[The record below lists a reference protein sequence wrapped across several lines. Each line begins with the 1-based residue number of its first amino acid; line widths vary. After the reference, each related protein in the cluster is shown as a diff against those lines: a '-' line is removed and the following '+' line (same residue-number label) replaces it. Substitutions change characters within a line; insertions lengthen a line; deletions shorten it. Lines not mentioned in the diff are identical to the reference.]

1 MEEYTQL
8 TLDDWLA
15 MKESLK
21 RDLIGVQESF
31 VRIGYTLRKIE
42 EQKLYKNDGY
52 ETVTEFAK
60 AEYGLSA
67 STISRF
73 MSINRKFSIDGYSD
87 RLRPEYAQMGS
98 SKLSEMLSL
107 PDADLEMVRP
117 EMPKADIRE
126 LKHFNKEE
134 PMPEAADSL
143 EKLIWKFFEANA
155 AIAKELEQSEAYADD
170 EAEKMVEIVNP
181 AGVKTFR
188 AGLYYMAMYEND
200 IQIKQFGQQTQKMSW
215 TEFFA
220 ITKKI
225 FESTE
230 WHQRVQEEEHTKTEL
245 QEKAETKPIAPAQ
258 IKKPESPVN
267 TEAEPV
273 LKAPKKPEKETSQ
286 NAAEKKS
293 ETPRPEEPQKPE
305 EKVQSEPEISKNGA
319 ENTQNETE
327 ITQNEMETT
336 QNEAETAQIETEEQ
350 LPGQMNLPEDYPG
363 TESMDVLGKTMQRKE
378 YLDTLATWG
387 TAEYLYKN
395 LTAELLKDKEKLY
408 EWLKDKVDERG
419 YEMEKINEY

>member
-42 EQKLYKNDGY
+42 ESKLYKNDGY
-52 ETVTEFAK
+52 ETITEFAK

-107 PDADLEMVRP
+107 PDTDMEMVRP
-117 EMPKADIRE
+117 EMPKADIRK

-134 PMPEAADSL
+134 PVPEVADSL
-143 EKLIWKFFEANA
+143 EKLVWKFFEANG
-155 AIAKELEQSEAYADD
+155 AIAKELEQSEAYADG

-200 IQIKQFGQQTQKMSW
+200 IQIKQFGQQPQKMSW
-215 TEFFA
+215 AEFFA

-225 FESTE
+225 FESAK
-230 WHQRVQEEEHTKTEL
+230 WHQRTREEEHP
-245 QEKAETKPIAPAQ
+245 KAETQEKVETNPVAPAQ

-273 LKAPKKPEKETSQ
+273 SEMPKKPEKETSQ
-286 NAAEKKS
+286 NAAEKKN
-293 ETPRPEEPQKPE
+293 ETLQPEEPRRTE
-305 EKVQSEPEISKNGA
+305 EKVQSETKIA
-319 ENTQNETE
+319 ENRAEN
-327 ITQNEMETT
+327 TQNEMETT

-350 LPGQMNLPEDYPG
+350 LPGQMNIPEDYPG

-378 YLDTLATWG
+378 YLDTLTAWG
-387 TAEYLYKN
+387 VAEYLHKN
-395 LTAELLKDKEKLY
+395 LTAEILGNREGLY
-408 EWLKDKVDERG
+408 EWLKGKVDERG
-419 YEMEKINEY
+419 YGMEDVNEL

>member
-8 TLDDWLA
+8 TLDDWLE
-15 MKESLK
+15 MKENLK

-31 VRIGYTLRKIE
+31 VRIGYTLRTIE
-42 EQKLYKNDGY
+42 EQELYKRDGY
-52 ETVTEFAK
+52 ETITEFAK

-73 MSINRKFSIDGYSD
+73 ININRKFSVAGYSD
-87 RLRPEYAQMGS
+87 RLRPEFAQIGS

-134 PMPEAADSL
+134 PVPEAADSL
-143 EKLIWKFFEANA
+143 EKLVWKFFEANA
-155 AIAKELEQSEAYADD
+155 AIAKELEQSEAYADG

-200 IQIKQFGQQTQKMSW
+200 IQIKQFGQQPQKMSW
-215 TEFFA
+215 AEFFA

-225 FESTE
+225 FESAE
-230 WHQRVQEEEHTKTEL
+230 WSQRVQEEEHPKTET
-245 QEKAETKPIAPAQ
+245 QEKAEKNPIAPAQ

-273 LKAPKKPEKETSQ
+273 LETPKKPEKETSQ
-286 NAAEKKS
+286 NAEQKKNETEIAE
-293 ETPRPEEPQKPE
+293 
-305 EKVQSEPEISKNGA
+305 NGA
-319 ENTQNETE
+319 ESTQNATE
-327 ITQNEMETT
+327 ITQNAM
-336 QNEAETAQIETEEQ
+336 ETAQTETEEQ

-363 TESMDVLGKTMQRKE
+363 TESIDVLGKTMQRKE
-378 YLDTLATWG
+378 YLDTLTAWG
-387 TAEYLYKN
+387 VAEYLHKN
-395 LTAELLKDKEKLY
+395 LTAEILGNREGLY
-408 EWLKDKVDERG
+408 EWLKGKVDERG
-419 YEMEKINEY
+419 YGMEDVNVL

>member
-117 EMPKADIRE
+117 EMTKADIRE

-134 PMPEAADSL
+134 PVPEAADSL
-143 EKLIWKFFEANA
+143 EKLVWKFFEANA
-155 AIAKELEQSEAYADD
+155 AIAKELEQSEAYADG

-200 IQIKQFGQQTQKMSW
+200 IQIKQFGKQPQKMSW
-215 TEFFA
+215 AEFFTIA
-220 ITKKI
+220 KKI
-225 FESTE
+225 FESAE
-230 WHQRVQEEEHTKTEL
+230 WHQRTQEEEYPKTET
-245 QEKAETKPIAPAQ
+245 QEKAEKNPIAPAQ
-258 IKKPESPVN
+258 IKKPERPVN

-273 LKAPKKPEKETSQ
+273 SETPKKPEKETSQ
-286 NAAEKKS
+286 NAAQKKN
-293 ETPRPEEPQKPE
+293 ETPQSEEPRKPE
-305 EKVQSEPEISKNGA
+305 EKVQSEPGITEKGA
-319 ENTQNETE
+319 ETTRNETE
-327 ITQNEMETT
+327 ITENETETT
-336 QNEAETAQIETEEQ
+336 QIEMEEQ
-350 LPGQMNLPEDYPG
+350 LPGQMNLPADYPG
-363 TESMDVLGKTMQRKE
+363 TESVEVVGKTMQRKE

-395 LTAELLKDKEKLY
+395 LTAELLKDEEKLY

-419 YEMEKINEY
+419 YGMEDANVF

>member
-134 PMPEAADSL
+134 PVPEAADSL
-143 EKLIWKFFEANA
+143 EKLVWKFFEANA
-155 AIAKELEQSEAYADD
+155 AIAKELEQSEAYADG

-200 IQIKQFGQQTQKMSW
+200 IQIKQFGKQPQKMSW
-215 TEFFA
+215 AEFFTIA
-220 ITKKI
+220 KKI
-225 FESTE
+225 FESAE
-230 WHQRVQEEEHTKTEL
+230 WHQRTQEEEYPKTEP
-245 QEKAETKPIAPAQ
+245 QEKGETKPIAPAQ
-258 IKKPESPVN
+258 IKKPERPVN

-273 LKAPKKPEKETSQ
+273 LETPTKPEKETSQ
-286 NAAEKKS
+286 NTAQKKNEAPQS
-293 ETPRPEEPQKPE
+293 EEPRKPE
-305 EKVQSEPEISKNGA
+305 EKVQSEPEIT
-319 ENTQNETE
+319 ENETE
-327 ITQNEMETT
+327 TT
-336 QNEAETAQIETEEQ
+336 QIEMEEQ
-350 LPGQMNLPEDYPG
+350 LPGQMNLPADCPG
-363 TESMDVLGKTMQRKE
+363 TESIEVVGKTMQRKE

-395 LTAELLKDKEKLY
+395 LTAELLKDEEKLY

-419 YEMEKINEY
+419 YGMEDANVF

>member
-134 PMPEAADSL
+134 PVPEAADSL
-143 EKLIWKFFEANA
+143 EKLVWKFFEANG
-155 AIAKELEQSEAYADD
+155 AIAKELEQSEAYADG

-200 IQIKQFGQQTQKMSW
+200 IQIKQFGKQPQKMSW
-215 TEFFA
+215 AEFFA

-225 FESTE
+225 FESPE
-230 WHQRVQEEEHTKTEL
+230 WKRVQEEEHPKTEP
-245 QEKAETKPIAPAQ
+245 QEKVETKPIAPAQ

-273 LKAPKKPEKETSQ
+273 SEAPKKPEKGTSQ
-286 NAAEKKS
+286 NAAEKKN
-293 ETPRPEEPQKPE
+293 ETEPSEEPQKPE
-305 EKVQSEPEISKNGA
+305 EKMQS
-319 ENTQNETE
+319 
-327 ITQNEMETT
+327 
-336 QNEAETAQIETEEQ
+336 ETEEQ
-350 LPGQMNLPEDYPG
+350 LPGQMNLPADYPG
-363 TESMDVLGKTMQRKE
+363 TESIEVVGKAMPRKD
-378 YLDTLATWG
+378 YFDTLTAWG
-387 TAEYLYKN
+387 LSIYLSKYLPADILADQK
-395 LTAELLKDKEKLY
+395 KLY
-408 EWLKDKVDERG
+408 VWMQKPVDERG
-419 YEMEKINEY
+419 YEYEQGDAEHE

>member
-134 PMPEAADSL
+134 PVPETADSL
-143 EKLIWKFFEANA
+143 EKLVWKFFEANA
-155 AIAKELEQSEAYADD
+155 AIAKELEQSEAYADG
-170 EAEKMVEIVNP
+170 ESEKMVEIVNP

-200 IQIKQFGQQTQKMSW
+200 IQIKQFGQQPQKMSW
-215 TEFFA
+215 AEFFA

-225 FESTE
+225 FESVE
-230 WHQRVQEEEHTKTEL
+230 WKQRIQEEHPKTEP
-245 QEKAETKPIAPAQ
+245 QEKVETKPIAPAQ

-273 LKAPKKPEKETSQ
+273 SEAPKKPEKGTSQ
-286 NAAEKKS
+286 NTAQKKNEAPQS
-293 ETPRPEEPQKPE
+293 EEPRKPE
-305 EKVQSEPEISKNGA
+305 EKVQSETEIAENGA
-319 ENTQNETE
+319 ESTQNATE
-327 ITQNEMETT
+327 ITQNAT
-336 QNEAETAQIETEEQ
+336 ETAQTETEEQ
-350 LPGQMNLPEDYPG
+350 LPGQMNLPENYPG
-363 TESMDVLGKTMQRKE
+363 TESIDVLGKTMQRKE
-378 YLDTLATWG
+378 YLDTLTAWG
-387 TAEYLYKN
+387 VAEYLHKN
-395 LTAELLKDKEKLY
+395 LTAEILGNREGLY
-408 EWLKDKVDERG
+408 EWLKGKVDERG
-419 YEMEKINEY
+419 YGMEDVNVL

>member
-8 TLDDWLA
+8 TLDDWME
-15 MKESLK
+15 MKENLK

-31 VRIGYTLRKIE
+31 VRIGYTLRTIE
-42 EQKLYKNDGY
+42 EQELYKRDGY
-52 ETVTEFAK
+52 ETITEFAK

-73 MSINRKFSIDGYSD
+73 ININRKFSVAGYSD

-134 PMPEAADSL
+134 PVPEAADSL
-143 EKLIWKFFEANA
+143 EKLVWKFLEANT
-155 AIAKELEQSEAYADD
+155 AITKELEQSEAYVDG
-170 EAEKMVEIVNP
+170 EVEKMVEIVNP

-200 IQIKQFGQQTQKMSW
+200 IQIKQFGKQPQKMSW
-215 TEFFA
+215 AEFFT

-225 FESTE
+225 FESAE
-230 WHQRVQEEEHTKTEL
+230 WSQKVQEEERPKTET
-245 QEKAETKPIAPAQ
+245 QEKAEKNPIAPAQ

-273 LKAPKKPEKETSQ
+273 LETPKKPEKETSQ
-286 NAAEKKS
+286 NAAQKKN
-293 ETPRPEEPQKPE
+293 ETEQPE
-305 EKVQSEPEISKNGA
+305 EKMQS
-319 ENTQNETE
+319 ETE
-327 ITQNEMETT
+327 IAENGVESTQNAT
-336 QNEAETAQIETEEQ
+336 ETAQTETEEQ
-350 LPGQMNLPEDYPG
+350 LPGQMNLPADYPG
-363 TESMDVLGKTMQRKE
+363 TESIEVVGKAMPRKDYFDTLTAWGLSVYLSKYLPADVLTDQKR
-378 YLDTLATWG
+378 
-387 TAEYLYKN
+387 LYQWIQKP
-395 LTAELLKDKEKLY
+395 
-408 EWLKDKVDERG
+408 VDERG
-419 YEMEKINEY
+419 YEF

>member
-1 MEEYTQL
+1 MEEYIQL

-134 PMPEAADSL
+134 PVPEAADSL
-143 EKLIWKFFEANA
+143 EKLVWKFFEANA
-155 AIAKELEQSEAYADD
+155 AIAKQLEQSEAYADG

-200 IQIKQFGQQTQKMSW
+200 IQIKQFGQQPQKMSW
-215 TEFFA
+215 AEFFA

-225 FESTE
+225 FESVE
-230 WHQRVQEEEHTKTEL
+230 WKQRIQEEHPKTEP
-245 QEKAETKPIAPAQ
+245 QEKVETKPIAPAQ
-258 IKKPESPVN
+258 IKKPESPIN

-273 LKAPKKPEKETSQ
+273 LETPKKPEKETSQ
-286 NAAEKKS
+286 NAAQKKNEAPQS
-293 ETPRPEEPQKPE
+293 EEPRKPE
-305 EKVQSEPEISKNGA
+305 EKVQSEPEIAENGA
-319 ENTQNETE
+319 ESTQNAME
-327 ITQNEMETT
+327 ITQNAT
-336 QNEAETAQIETEEQ
+336 ETAQTETEEQ

-363 TESMDVLGKTMQRKE
+363 TESIDVLGKTMQRKE
-378 YLDTLATWG
+378 YLDTLTAWG
-387 TAEYLYKN
+387 VAEYLHKN
-395 LTAELLKDKEKLY
+395 LTAEILGNREGLY
-408 EWLKDKVDERG
+408 EWLKGKVDERG
-419 YEMEKINEY
+419 YGMEDVNVL

>member
-107 PDADLEMVRP
+107 PDADMEMIRP

-126 LKHFNKEE
+126 LKHFNKETPE
-134 PMPEAADSL
+134 PKVADSL
-143 EKLIWKFFEANA
+143 EKLVWKFFEANA
-155 AIAKELEQSEAYADD
+155 AIAKELEQSEAYADG

-200 IQIKQFGQQTQKMSW
+200 IQIKQFGQQPQKMSW
-215 TEFFA
+215 AEFFA
-220 ITKKI
+220 VAKKI
-225 FESTE
+225 FETTE
-230 WHQRVQEEEHTKTEL
+230 WRQRVQEEEHPKTEP
-245 QEKAETKPIAPAQ
+245 QEKVETNSIAPAQ

-273 LKAPKKPEKETSQ
+273 SETPKKPEKGTSK
-286 NAAEKKS
+286 NAMEKKNETEPSEEAQRTEEKMQS
-293 ETPRPEEPQKPE
+293 ETEFAE
-305 EKVQSEPEISKNGA
+305 NGA
-319 ENTQNETE
+319 ETTQNATET
-327 ITQNEMETT
+327 TQNEMEI
-336 QNEAETAQIETEEQ
+336 AQIETEEQ
-350 LPGQMNLPEDYPG
+350 LPGKMSLPTDYPG
-363 TESMDVLGKTMQRKE
+363 TESIEVVGKAMPRKD
-378 YLDTLATWG
+378 YFDTLTAWG
-387 TAEYLYKN
+387 LSVYLSRCLPADILADQK
-395 LTAELLKDKEKLY
+395 KLY
-408 EWLKDKVDERG
+408 QWMQKPVDERG
-419 YEMEKINEY
+419 YEFEQEGDTDA

>member
-134 PMPEAADSL
+134 PVPEAADSL
-143 EKLIWKFFEANA
+143 EKLVWKFFEANG
-155 AIAKELEQSEAYADD
+155 AIAKELEQSEAYADG

-200 IQIKQFGQQTQKMSW
+200 IQIKQFGKQPQKMSW
-215 TEFFA
+215 AEFFA

-225 FESTE
+225 FESPE
-230 WHQRVQEEEHTKTEL
+230 WKRVQEEEHPKTEP
-245 QEKAETKPIAPAQ
+245 QEKVETKPIAPAQ
-258 IKKPESPVN
+258 IKKPE
-267 TEAEPV
+267 
-273 LKAPKKPEKETSQ
+273 KGTSQ
-286 NAAEKKS
+286 NAAEKKN
-293 ETPRPEEPQKPE
+293 ETEPSEEPQKPE
-305 EKVQSEPEISKNGA
+305 EKMQSEPEIMQNAS
-319 ENTQNETE
+319 ENAQTE
-327 ITQNEMETT
+327 Q
-336 QNEAETAQIETEEQ
+336 EEQ
-350 LPGQMNLPEDYPG
+350 LPGQMNIPEDYPG
-363 TESMDVLGKTMQRKE
+363 TESVDILGKTMQRKE
-378 YLDTLATWG
+378 YLDTLTAWG

-395 LTAELLKDKEKLY
+395 LTAEILENRDGLY
-408 EWLKDKVDERG
+408 EWLKGKVDERG
-419 YEMEKINEY
+419 YGMENVNEF

>member
-60 AEYGLSA
+60 AEYGLST

-117 EMPKADIRE
+117 EMTKADIRE

-134 PMPEAADSL
+134 PVPEAADSL
-143 EKLIWKFFEANA
+143 EKLVWKFFEANA
-155 AIAKELEQSEAYADD
+155 AIAKELEQSETYADG

-200 IQIKQFGQQTQKMSW
+200 IQIKQFGKQPQKMSW
-215 TEFFA
+215 AEFFTIA
-220 ITKKI
+220 KKI
-225 FESTE
+225 FESAE
-230 WHQRVQEEEHTKTEL
+230 WHQRTQEEEYPKTET
-245 QEKAETKPIAPAQ
+245 QEKAEKNPIAPAQ
-258 IKKPESPVN
+258 IKKPERPVN

-273 LKAPKKPEKETSQ
+273 SETPKKPEKETSQ
-286 NAAEKKS
+286 NAAQKKN
-293 ETPRPEEPQKPE
+293 ETPQSEEPRKPE
-305 EKVQSEPEISKNGA
+305 EKVQSEPGITEKGA
-319 ENTQNETE
+319 ETTRNETE
-327 ITQNEMETT
+327 ITENETETT
-336 QNEAETAQIETEEQ
+336 QIEMEEQ
-350 LPGQMNLPEDYPG
+350 LPGQMNLPADYPG
-363 TESMDVLGKTMQRKE
+363 TESVEVVGKTMQRKE

-395 LTAELLKDKEKLY
+395 LTAELLKDEEKLY

-419 YEMEKINEY
+419 YGMEDANVF

>member
-134 PMPEAADSL
+134 PVPEAADSL
-143 EKLIWKFFEANA
+143 EKLVWKFFEANA
-155 AIAKELEQSEAYADD
+155 AIAKQLEQSEAYADG
-170 EAEKMVEIVNP
+170 ESEKMVEIVNP

-200 IQIKQFGQQTQKMSW
+200 IQIKQFGQQPQKMSW
-215 TEFFA
+215 AEFFA

-225 FESTE
+225 FESPE
-230 WHQRVQEEEHTKTEL
+230 WKRVQEEEQPKTEP
-245 QEKAETKPIAPAQ
+245 QEKVETKPIAPAQ

-273 LKAPKKPEKETSQ
+273 SEAPKKPEKGTSQ
-286 NAAEKKS
+286 NAAEKKN
-293 ETPRPEEPQKPE
+293 ETEPSEEPQKPE
-305 EKVQSEPEISKNGA
+305 EKMQSEPEIMQNAS
-319 ENTQNETE
+319 ENAQTE
-327 ITQNEMETT
+327 Q
-336 QNEAETAQIETEEQ
+336 EEQ
-350 LPGQMNLPEDYPG
+350 LPGQMNIPEDYPG
-363 TESMDVLGKTMQRKE
+363 TESVDILGKTMQRKE
-378 YLDTLATWG
+378 YLDTLTAWG
-387 TAEYLYKN
+387 TAEYLYKK
-395 LTAELLKDKEKLY
+395 LTAEILENRDGLY
-408 EWLKDKVDERG
+408 EWLKGKVDERG
-419 YEMEKINEY
+419 YGMENVNEF

>member
-134 PMPEAADSL
+134 PVPETADSL
-143 EKLIWKFFEANA
+143 EKLVWKFFEANA
-155 AIAKELEQSEAYADD
+155 AIAKELEQSEAYADG

-200 IQIKQFGQQTQKMSW
+200 IQIKQFGQQPQKMSW
-215 TEFFA
+215 AEFFA

-225 FESTE
+225 FESVE
-230 WHQRVQEEEHTKTEL
+230 WKQRIQEEHPKTEP
-245 QEKAETKPIAPAQ
+245 QEKVETKPIAPAQ

-273 LKAPKKPEKETSQ
+273 SETPKKPEKETSQ
-286 NAAEKKS
+286 NTAQKKNEAPQS
-293 ETPRPEEPQKPE
+293 EEPRKPE
-305 EKVQSEPEISKNGA
+305 EKVQSETEIAENGA
-319 ENTQNETE
+319 ESTQNATE
-327 ITQNEMETT
+327 ITQNAT
-336 QNEAETAQIETEEQ
+336 ETAQTETEEQ

-363 TESMDVLGKTMQRKE
+363 TESIDVLGKTMQRKE
-378 YLDTLATWG
+378 YLDTLTAWG
-387 TAEYLYKN
+387 VAEYLHKN
-395 LTAELLKDKEKLY
+395 LTAEILGNREGLY
-408 EWLKDKVDERG
+408 EWLKGKVDERG
-419 YEMEKINEY
+419 YGMEDVNVL

>member
-73 MSINRKFSIDGYSD
+73 MNINRKFSIDGYSD

-134 PMPEAADSL
+134 PVPEAADSL
-143 EKLIWKFFEANA
+143 EKLVWKFFEANA
-155 AIAKELEQSEAYADD
+155 AIAKELEQSEAYADG

-200 IQIKQFGQQTQKMSW
+200 IQIKQFGQQPQKMSW
-215 TEFFA
+215 AEFFA

-225 FESTE
+225 FESVE
-230 WHQRVQEEEHTKTEL
+230 WKQRIQEEHPKTEP
-245 QEKAETKPIAPAQ
+245 QEKVETKPIAPAQ

-273 LKAPKKPEKETSQ
+273 SETPKKPEKETSQ
-286 NAAEKKS
+286 NTAQKKNEAPQS
-293 ETPRPEEPQKPE
+293 EEPRKPE
-305 EKVQSEPEISKNGA
+305 EKVQSETEIAENGA
-319 ENTQNETE
+319 ESTQNATE
-327 ITQNEMETT
+327 ITQNAT
-336 QNEAETAQIETEEQ
+336 ETAQTETEEQ

-363 TESMDVLGKTMQRKE
+363 TESIDVLGKTMQRKE
-378 YLDTLATWG
+378 YLDTLTAWG
-387 TAEYLYKN
+387 VAEYLHKN
-395 LTAELLKDKEKLY
+395 LTAEILGNREGLY
-408 EWLKDKVDERG
+408 EWLKGKVDERG
-419 YEMEKINEY
+419 YGMEDVNVL

>member
-134 PMPEAADSL
+134 PVPETADSL
-143 EKLIWKFFEANA
+143 EKLVWKFFEANA
-155 AIAKELEQSEAYADD
+155 AIAKELEQSEAYADG

-200 IQIKQFGQQTQKMSW
+200 IQIKQFGQQPQKMSW
-215 TEFFA
+215 AEFFA

-225 FESTE
+225 FESVE
-230 WHQRVQEEEHTKTEL
+230 WKQRIQEEHPKTEP
-245 QEKAETKPIAPAQ
+245 QEKVETKPIAPAQ
-258 IKKPESPVN
+258 IKKPESPIN

-273 LKAPKKPEKETSQ
+273 SETPKKPEKETSQ
-286 NAAEKKS
+286 NAEQKKNEAPQS
-293 ETPRPEEPQKPE
+293 EEPRKPE
-305 EKVQSEPEISKNGA
+305 KKVQSETEIAENGA
-319 ENTQNETE
+319 ESTQNATE
-327 ITQNEMETT
+327 ITQNAM
-336 QNEAETAQIETEEQ
+336 ETAQTETEEQ

-363 TESMDVLGKTMQRKE
+363 TESIDVLGKTMQRKE
-378 YLDTLATWG
+378 YLDTLTAWG
-387 TAEYLYKN
+387 VAEYLHKN
-395 LTAELLKDKEKLY
+395 LTAEILGNREGLY
-408 EWLKDKVDERG
+408 EWLKGKVDERG
-419 YEMEKINEY
+419 YGMEDVNVL

>member
-60 AEYGLSA
+60 AEYGLST

-107 PDADLEMVRP
+107 PDVDLEMVRP

-126 LKHFNKEE
+126 LKHFNKEK
-134 PMPEAADSL
+134 PVPEAADSL
-143 EKLIWKFFEANA
+143 EKLVWKFFEANG
-155 AIAKELEQSEAYADD
+155 AIAKELEQSEAYVDG

-200 IQIKQFGQQTQKMSW
+200 IQIKQFGKQPQKMSW
-215 TEFFA
+215 AEFFA

-225 FESTE
+225 FESAE
-230 WHQRVQEEEHTKTEL
+230 WRQRVQEEEHPKTEP
-245 QEKAETKPIAPAQ
+245 QEKSETNLIAPAQ

-273 LKAPKKPEKETSQ
+273 SEAPKKPEKGTSQ
-286 NAAEKKS
+286 NAAEKKN
-293 ETPRPEEPQKPE
+293 ETEPSEEPQKPE
-305 EKVQSEPEISKNGA
+305 EKMQSEPEIMQNAS
-319 ENTQNETE
+319 ENAQTE
-327 ITQNEMETT
+327 Q
-336 QNEAETAQIETEEQ
+336 EEQ
-350 LPGQMNLPEDYPG
+350 LPGQMNIPEDYPG
-363 TESMDVLGKTMQRKE
+363 TESVDILGKTMQRKE
-378 YLDTLATWG
+378 YLDTLTAWG

-395 LTAELLKDKEKLY
+395 LTAEILENRDGLY
-408 EWLKDKVDERG
+408 EWLKGKVDERG
-419 YEMEKINEY
+419 YGMENVNEF

>member
-73 MSINRKFSIDGYSD
+73 MNINRKFSIDGYSD

-134 PMPEAADSL
+134 PVPETADSL
-143 EKLIWKFFEANA
+143 EKLVWKFFEANA
-155 AIAKELEQSEAYADD
+155 AIAKELEQSEAYADG
-170 EAEKMVEIVNP
+170 ESEKMVEIVNP

-200 IQIKQFGQQTQKMSW
+200 IQIKQFGQQPQKMSW
-215 TEFFA
+215 AEFFA
-220 ITKKI
+220 
-225 FESTE
+225 SVE
-230 WHQRVQEEEHTKTEL
+230 WHQRTQEEEHPKTEP
-245 QEKAETKPIAPAQ
+245 QEKVETKPIAPAQ
-258 IKKPESPVN
+258 IKKPERPVN

-273 LKAPKKPEKETSQ
+273 SETPKKPEKETSQ
-286 NAAEKKS
+286 NAAQKKNETPQSEEPRKAEEKMQS
-293 ETPRPEEPQKPE
+293 ET
-305 EKVQSEPEISKNGA
+305 EIAENGA
-319 ENTQNETE
+319 ESTQNATE
-327 ITQNEMETT
+327 ITQNAT
-336 QNEAETAQIETEEQ
+336 ETAQTETEEQ
-350 LPGQMNLPEDYPG
+350 LPGQMNLPADYLG
-363 TESMDVLGKTMQRKE
+363 TESVEVVGKTMQRKE

-395 LTAELLKDKEKLY
+395 LTTEVLGNEEKLY

-419 YEMEKINEY
+419 YGMEDANVF

>member
-107 PDADLEMVRP
+107 PDTDMEMIRP

-134 PMPEAADSL
+134 PVPEAADSL
-143 EKLIWKFFEANA
+143 EKLVWKFFEANA
-155 AIAKELEQSEAYADD
+155 AIAKELEQSEAYADG

-200 IQIKQFGQQTQKMSW
+200 IQIKQFGQQPQKMSW
-215 TEFFA
+215 AEFFA

-225 FESTE
+225 FESVE
-230 WHQRVQEEEHTKTEL
+230 WKQRIQEEHPKTEP
-245 QEKAETKPIAPAQ
+245 QEKVETKPIAPAQ
-258 IKKPESPVN
+258 IKKPESPIN

-273 LKAPKKPEKETSQ
+273 SETPKKPEKETSQ
-286 NAAEKKS
+286 NTAQKKNEAPQS
-293 ETPRPEEPQKPE
+293 EEPRKPE
-305 EKVQSEPEISKNGA
+305 EKVQSETEIA
-319 ENTQNETE
+319 ENRAESTQNATE
-327 ITQNEMETT
+327 ITQNAT
-336 QNEAETAQIETEEQ
+336 ETAQTETEEQ

-363 TESMDVLGKTMQRKE
+363 TESIDVLGKTMQRKE
-378 YLDTLATWG
+378 YLDTLTAWG
-387 TAEYLYKN
+387 VAEYLHKN
-395 LTAELLKDKEKLY
+395 LTAEILGNREGLY
-408 EWLKDKVDERG
+408 EWLKGKVDERG
-419 YEMEKINEY
+419 YGMEDVNVL

>member
-134 PMPEAADSL
+134 PVPEAADSL
-143 EKLIWKFFEANA
+143 EKLVWKFFEANG
-155 AIAKELEQSEAYADD
+155 AIAKELEQSEAYADG

-200 IQIKQFGQQTQKMSW
+200 IQIKQFGQQPQKMSW
-215 TEFFA
+215 AEFFA

-225 FESTE
+225 FESVE
-230 WHQRVQEEEHTKTEL
+230 WKQRIQEEHPKTEP
-245 QEKAETKPIAPAQ
+245 QEKVETKPIAPAQ
-258 IKKPESPVN
+258 IKKPESPIN

-273 LKAPKKPEKETSQ
+273 LETPKKPEKETSQ
-286 NAAEKKS
+286 NAAQKKNEAPQS
-293 ETPRPEEPQKPE
+293 EEPRKPE
-305 EKVQSEPEISKNGA
+305 EKVQSEPEIAENGA
-319 ENTQNETE
+319 ESTQNAME
-327 ITQNEMETT
+327 ITQNAT
-336 QNEAETAQIETEEQ
+336 ETAQTETEEQ
-350 LPGQMNLPEDYPG
+350 LPGQMNLPEGYPG
-363 TESMDVLGKTMQRKE
+363 TESIDVLGKTMQRKE
-378 YLDTLATWG
+378 YLDTLTAWG
-387 TAEYLYKN
+387 VAEYLHKN
-395 LTAELLKDKEKLY
+395 LTAEILGNREGLY
-408 EWLKDKVDERG
+408 EWLKGKVDERG
-419 YEMEKINEY
+419 YGMEDVNVL

>member
-107 PDADLEMVRP
+107 PDADMEMIRP

-126 LKHFNKEE
+126 LKHFNKETPE
-134 PMPEAADSL
+134 PEAADSL
-143 EKLIWKFFEANA
+143 EKLVWKFFEANA
-155 AIAKELEQSEAYADD
+155 AIAKELEQSEAYADG

-200 IQIKQFGQQTQKMSW
+200 IQIKQFGQQPQKMSW
-215 TEFFA
+215 AEFFTIA
-220 ITKKI
+220 KKI
-225 FESTE
+225 FESAE
-230 WHQRVQEEEHTKTEL
+230 WHQRTQEEEHPKTEP
-245 QEKAETKPIAPAQ
+245 QEKGETKPIAPAQ
-258 IKKPESPVN
+258 IKKPERPVN

-273 LKAPKKPEKETSQ
+273 SETPKKPEKETSQ
-286 NAAEKKS
+286 NAAQKKN
-293 ETPRPEEPQKPE
+293 ETPQSEETRKPE
-305 EKVQSEPEISKNGA
+305 EKVQSEPEITEKGA
-319 ENTQNETE
+319 ETTRNETE
-327 ITQNEMETT
+327 ITENETETT
-336 QNEAETAQIETEEQ
+336 QIEMEEQ
-350 LPGQMNLPEDYPG
+350 LPGQMNLPADYPG
-363 TESMDVLGKTMQRKE
+363 AESIEVVGKTMQRKE
-378 YLDTLATWG
+378 YLDTLTAWG
-387 TAEYLYKN
+387 VAEYLHKN
-395 LTAELLKDKEKLY
+395 LTAEILGNREGLY
-408 EWLKDKVDERG
+408 EWLKGKVDERG
-419 YEMEKINEY
+419 YGMEDVNVL

>member
-134 PMPEAADSL
+134 PVPETADSL
-143 EKLIWKFFEANA
+143 EKLVWKFFEANA
-155 AIAKELEQSEAYADD
+155 AIAKELEQSEAYADG

-200 IQIKQFGQQTQKMSW
+200 IQIKQFGQQPQKMSW
-215 TEFFA
+215 AEFFA

-225 FESTE
+225 FESVE
-230 WHQRVQEEEHTKTEL
+230 WKQRIQEEHPKTEP
-245 QEKAETKPIAPAQ
+245 QEKVETKPIAPAQ
-258 IKKPESPVN
+258 IKKPESPIN

-273 LKAPKKPEKETSQ
+273 SETPKKPEKETSQ
-286 NAAEKKS
+286 NTAQKKNEAPQS
-293 ETPRPEEPQKPE
+293 EEPRKPE
-305 EKVQSEPEISKNGA
+305 EKVQSETEIA
-319 ENTQNETE
+319 ENRAESTQNATE
-327 ITQNEMETT
+327 ITQNAT
-336 QNEAETAQIETEEQ
+336 ETAQTETEEQ
-350 LPGQMNLPEDYPG
+350 LPGQMNLPEDYTG
-363 TESMDVLGKTMQRKE
+363 TESIDVLGKTMQRKE
-378 YLDTLATWG
+378 YLDTLTAWG
-387 TAEYLYKN
+387 VAEYLHKN
-395 LTAELLKDKEKLY
+395 LTAEILGNREGLY
-408 EWLKDKVDERG
+408 EWLKGKVDERG
-419 YEMEKINEY
+419 YGMEDVNVL

>member
-117 EMPKADIRE
+117 EMTKADIRE

-134 PMPEAADSL
+134 PVPETADSL
-143 EKLIWKFFEANA
+143 EKLVWKFFEANA
-155 AIAKELEQSEAYADD
+155 AIAKELEQSEAYADG

-200 IQIKQFGQQTQKMSW
+200 IQIKQFGQQPQKMSW
-215 TEFFA
+215 AEFFA

-225 FESTE
+225 FESVE
-230 WHQRVQEEEHTKTEL
+230 WKQRIQEEHPKTEP
-245 QEKAETKPIAPAQ
+245 QEKVETKPIAPAQ
-258 IKKPESPVN
+258 IKKPESPIN

-273 LKAPKKPEKETSQ
+273 SETPKKPEKETSQ
-286 NAAEKKS
+286 NAEQKKNEAPQS
-293 ETPRPEEPQKPE
+293 EEPRKPE
-305 EKVQSEPEISKNGA
+305 KKVQSETEIAENGA
-319 ENTQNETE
+319 ESTQNATE
-327 ITQNEMETT
+327 ITQNAM
-336 QNEAETAQIETEEQ
+336 ETAQTETEEQ

-363 TESMDVLGKTMQRKE
+363 TESIDVLGKTMQRKE
-378 YLDTLATWG
+378 YLDTLTAWG
-387 TAEYLYKN
+387 VAEYLHKN
-395 LTAELLKDKEKLY
+395 LTAEILGNREGLY
-408 EWLKDKVDERG
+408 EWLKGKVDERG
-419 YEMEKINEY
+419 YGMEDVNVL

>member
-107 PDADLEMVRP
+107 PDADMEMIRP

-126 LKHFNKEE
+126 LKHFNKETPE
-134 PMPEAADSL
+134 PEAADSL
-143 EKLIWKFFEANA
+143 EKLVWKFFEANA
-155 AIAKELEQSEAYADD
+155 AIAKQLEQSEAYADG

-200 IQIKQFGQQTQKMSW
+200 IQIKQFGQQPQKMSW
-215 TEFFA
+215 AEFFA

-225 FESTE
+225 FESVE
-230 WHQRVQEEEHTKTEL
+230 WKQRIQEEHPKTEP
-245 QEKAETKPIAPAQ
+245 QEKVETKPIAPAQ
-258 IKKPESPVN
+258 IKKPE
-267 TEAEPV
+267 
-273 LKAPKKPEKETSQ
+273 KETSQ
-286 NAAEKKS
+286 NTAQKKNEAPQS
-293 ETPRPEEPQKPE
+293 EEPRKPE
-305 EKVQSEPEISKNGA
+305 EKVQSETEIAENGA
-319 ENTQNETE
+319 ESTQNATE
-327 ITQNEMETT
+327 ITQNAT
-336 QNEAETAQIETEEQ
+336 ETAQTETEEQ
-350 LPGQMNLPEDYPG
+350 LPGQMNLPEDYQG
-363 TESMDVLGKTMQRKE
+363 TESIDVLGKTMQRKE
-378 YLDTLATWG
+378 YLDTLTAWG
-387 TAEYLYKN
+387 VADYLHKN
-395 LTAELLKDKEKLY
+395 LTAEILGNREGLY
-408 EWLKDKVDERG
+408 EWLKGKVDERG
-419 YEMEKINEY
+419 YGMEDVNVL

>member
-8 TLDDWLA
+8 TLDDWLE
-15 MKESLK
+15 MKENLK

-31 VRIGYTLRKIE
+31 VRIGYTLRTIE
-42 EQKLYKNDGY
+42 EQELYKRDGY
-52 ETVTEFAK
+52 ETITEFAK

-73 MSINRKFSIDGYSD
+73 ININRKFSVAGYSD
-87 RLRPEYAQMGS
+87 RLRPEFAQIGS

-134 PMPEAADSL
+134 PVPEAADSL
-143 EKLIWKFFEANA
+143 EKLVWKFFEANA
-155 AIAKELEQSEAYADD
+155 AIAKELEQSEAYADG

-200 IQIKQFGQQTQKMSW
+200 IQIKQFGKRPQKMSW
-215 TEFFA
+215 AEFFTIA
-220 ITKKI
+220 KKI
-225 FESTE
+225 FESAE
-230 WHQRVQEEEHTKTEL
+230 WHQRTQEEEYPKTEP
-245 QEKAETKPIAPAQ
+245 QEKGETKPIAPAQ
-258 IKKPESPVN
+258 IKKPERPVN
-267 TEAEPV
+267 TEAESV
-273 LKAPKKPEKETSQ
+273 LETPTKPEKETSQ
-286 NAAEKKS
+286 NTAQKKN
-293 ETPRPEEPQKPE
+293 ETPQSEEPRKPE
-305 EKVQSEPEISKNGA
+305 EKVQSEPGITEKGA
-319 ENTQNETE
+319 ETTRNETE
-327 ITQNEMETT
+327 ITENETGTT
-336 QNEAETAQIETEEQ
+336 QIEMEEQ
-350 LPGQMNLPEDYPG
+350 LPGQMNLPADYPG
-363 TESMDVLGKTMQRKE
+363 TESVEVVGKTMQRKE

-395 LTAELLKDKEKLY
+395 LTAELLKDEEKLY

-419 YEMEKINEY
+419 YGMEDANVF

>member
-60 AEYGLSA
+60 AEYGLST

-117 EMPKADIRE
+117 EMTKADIRE

-134 PMPEAADSL
+134 PVPEAADSL
-143 EKLIWKFFEANA
+143 EKLVWKFFEANA
-155 AIAKELEQSEAYADD
+155 AIAKELEQSEAYADG

-200 IQIKQFGQQTQKMSW
+200 IQIKQFGKQPQKMSW
-215 TEFFA
+215 AEFFTIA
-220 ITKKI
+220 KKI
-225 FESTE
+225 FESAE
-230 WHQRVQEEEHTKTEL
+230 WHQRTQEEEYPKTET
-245 QEKAETKPIAPAQ
+245 QEKAEKNPIAPAQ
-258 IKKPESPVN
+258 IKKPERPVN

-273 LKAPKKPEKETSQ
+273 SETPKKPEKETSQ
-286 NAAEKKS
+286 NAAQKKN
-293 ETPRPEEPQKPE
+293 ETPQSEEPRKPE
-305 EKVQSEPEISKNGA
+305 EKVQSEPGITEKGA
-319 ENTQNETE
+319 ETTRNETE
-327 ITQNEMETT
+327 ITENETETT
-336 QNEAETAQIETEEQ
+336 QIEMEEQ
-350 LPGQMNLPEDYPG
+350 LPGQMNLPADYPG
-363 TESMDVLGKTMQRKE
+363 TESVEVVGKTMQRKE

-395 LTAELLKDKEKLY
+395 LTAELLKDEEKLY

-419 YEMEKINEY
+419 YGMEDANVF

>member
-126 LKHFNKEE
+126 LKHFNKETPE
-134 PMPEAADSL
+134 PEAADSL
-143 EKLIWKFFEANA
+143 EKLVWKFFEANA
-155 AIAKELEQSEAYADD
+155 AIAKELEQSEAYADG

-200 IQIKQFGQQTQKMSW
+200 IQIKQFGQQPQKMSW
-215 TEFFA
+215 AEFFA

-225 FESTE
+225 FESVE
-230 WHQRVQEEEHTKTEL
+230 WKQRIQEEHPKTEP
-245 QEKAETKPIAPAQ
+245 QEKVETKPIAPAQ
-258 IKKPESPVN
+258 IKKPESPIN

-273 LKAPKKPEKETSQ
+273 LETPKKPEKETSQ
-286 NAAEKKS
+286 NAAQKKNEAPQS
-293 ETPRPEEPQKPE
+293 EEPRKPE
-305 EKVQSEPEISKNGA
+305 EKVQSEPEIAENGA
-319 ENTQNETE
+319 ESTQNAME
-327 ITQNEMETT
+327 ITQNAT
-336 QNEAETAQIETEEQ
+336 ETAQTETEEQ

-363 TESMDVLGKTMQRKE
+363 TESIDVLGKTMQRKE
-378 YLDTLATWG
+378 YLDTLTAWG
-387 TAEYLYKN
+387 VAEYLHKN
-395 LTAELLKDKEKLY
+395 LTAEILGNREGLY
-408 EWLKDKVDERG
+408 EWLKGKVDERG
-419 YEMEKINEY
+419 YGMEDVNVL

>member
-134 PMPEAADSL
+134 PVPEAADSL
-143 EKLIWKFFEANA
+143 EKLVWKFFEANA
-155 AIAKELEQSEAYADD
+155 AIAKELEQSEAYADG

-200 IQIKQFGQQTQKMSW
+200 IQIKQFGQQPQKMSW
-215 TEFFA
+215 AEFFA

-225 FESTE
+225 FESVE
-230 WHQRVQEEEHTKTEL
+230 WKQRIQEEHPKTEP
-245 QEKAETKPIAPAQ
+245 QEKVETKPIAPAQ

-273 LKAPKKPEKETSQ
+273 LETPKKPEKETSQ
-286 NAAEKKS
+286 NAAQKKNEAPQS
-293 ETPRPEEPQKPE
+293 EEPRKPE
-305 EKVQSEPEISKNGA
+305 EKVQSEPEIAENGA
-319 ENTQNETE
+319 ESTQNAME
-327 ITQNEMETT
+327 ITQNAT
-336 QNEAETAQIETEEQ
+336 ETAQTETEEQ

-363 TESMDVLGKTMQRKE
+363 TESIDVLGKTMQRKE
-378 YLDTLATWG
+378 YLDTLTAWG
-387 TAEYLYKN
+387 VADYLHKN
-395 LTAELLKDKEKLY
+395 LTAEILGNREGLY
-408 EWLKDKVDERG
+408 EWLKGKVDERG
-419 YEMEKINEY
+419 YGMEDVNVL

>member
-8 TLDDWLA
+8 TLDDWLE
-15 MKESLK
+15 MKENLK

-31 VRIGYTLRKIE
+31 VRIGYTLRTIE
-42 EQKLYKNDGY
+42 EQELYKRDGY
-52 ETVTEFAK
+52 ETITEFAK

-73 MSINRKFSIDGYSD
+73 ININRKFSVAGYSD
-87 RLRPEYAQMGS
+87 RLRPEFAQIGS

-134 PMPEAADSL
+134 PVPEAADSL
-143 EKLIWKFFEANA
+143 EKLVWKFFEANA
-155 AIAKELEQSEAYADD
+155 AIAKELEQSEAYADG

-200 IQIKQFGQQTQKMSW
+200 IQIKQFGQQPQKMSW
-215 TEFFA
+215 AEFFT

-225 FESTE
+225 FESVE
-230 WHQRVQEEEHTKTEL
+230 WHQRTQEEEYPKTEP
-245 QEKAETKPIAPAQ
+245 QEKGETKPIAPAQ
-258 IKKPESPVN
+258 IKKPERPVN
-267 TEAEPV
+267 TEAESV
-273 LKAPKKPEKETSQ
+273 LETPTKPEKETSQ
-286 NAAEKKS
+286 NTAQKKN
-293 ETPRPEEPQKPE
+293 ETPQSEEPRKPE
-305 EKVQSEPEISKNGA
+305 EKVQSEPGITEKGA
-319 ENTQNETE
+319 ETTRNETE
-327 ITQNEMETT
+327 ITENETETT
-336 QNEAETAQIETEEQ
+336 QIEMEEQ
-350 LPGQMNLPEDYPG
+350 LPGQMNLPADYPG
-363 TESMDVLGKTMQRKE
+363 TESVEVVGKTMQRKE

-395 LTAELLKDKEKLY
+395 LTAELLKDEEKLY

-419 YEMEKINEY
+419 YGMEDANVF

>member
-8 TLDDWLA
+8 TLVDWLE
-15 MKESLK
+15 MKENLK

-31 VRIGYTLRKIE
+31 VRIGYTLRTIE
-42 EQKLYKNDGY
+42 EQELYKRDGY
-52 ETVTEFAK
+52 ETITEFAK

-73 MSINRKFSIDGYSD
+73 ININRKFSVAGYSD
-87 RLRPEYAQMGS
+87 RLRPEFAKIGS

-134 PMPEAADSL
+134 PVPEAADSL
-143 EKLIWKFFEANA
+143 EKLVWKFFEVNA
-155 AIAKELEQSEAYADD
+155 AIAKELEQSEAYADG

-200 IQIKQFGQQTQKMSW
+200 IQIKQFGQQPQKMSW
-215 TEFFA
+215 AEFFA

-225 FESTE
+225 FESVE
-230 WHQRVQEEEHTKTEL
+230 WKQRIQEEHPKTEP
-245 QEKAETKPIAPAQ
+245 QEKVETKPIAPAQ
-258 IKKPESPVN
+258 IKKPESPIN

-273 LKAPKKPEKETSQ
+273 LETPKKPEKETSQ
-286 NAAEKKS
+286 NAAQKKNEAPQS
-293 ETPRPEEPQKPE
+293 EEPRKPE
-305 EKVQSEPEISKNGA
+305 EKVQSEPEIAENGA
-319 ENTQNETE
+319 ESTQNAME
-327 ITQNEMETT
+327 ITQNAT
-336 QNEAETAQIETEEQ
+336 ETAQTETEEQ

-363 TESMDVLGKTMQRKE
+363 TESIDVLGKTMQRKE
-378 YLDTLATWG
+378 YLDTLTAWG
-387 TAEYLYKN
+387 VAEYLHKN
-395 LTAELLKDKEKLY
+395 LTAEILGNREGLY
-408 EWLKDKVDERG
+408 EWLKGKVDERG
-419 YEMEKINEY
+419 YGMEDVNVL

>member
-107 PDADLEMVRP
+107 PDADMEMIRP

-126 LKHFNKEE
+126 LKHFNKETPE
-134 PMPEAADSL
+134 PEAADSL
-143 EKLIWKFFEANA
+143 EKLVWKFFEANA
-155 AIAKELEQSEAYADD
+155 AIAKQLEQSEAYADG
-170 EAEKMVEIVNP
+170 ESEKMVEIVNP

-200 IQIKQFGQQTQKMSW
+200 IQIKQFGQQPQKMSW
-215 TEFFA
+215 AEFFA

-225 FESTE
+225 FESAE
-230 WHQRVQEEEHTKTEL
+230 WHQRTQEEEHPKIEP
-245 QEKAETKPIAPAQ
+245 QEKGETKPIAPAQ

-273 LKAPKKPEKETSQ
+273 LETPKKPEKETSQ
-286 NAAEKKS
+286 NATQKKN
-293 ETPRPEEPQKPE
+293 ETEQPEEPRKPE
-305 EKVQSEPEISKNGA
+305 EKVQSETEIAENGA
-319 ENTQNETE
+319 ESTQNAT
-327 ITQNEMETT
+327 
-336 QNEAETAQIETEEQ
+336 ETAQTETEEQ

-363 TESMDVLGKTMQRKE
+363 TESIDVLGKTMQRKE
-378 YLDTLATWG
+378 YLDTLTAWG
-387 TAEYLYKN
+387 VAEYLHKN
-395 LTAELLKDKEKLY
+395 LTAEILGNREGLY
-408 EWLKDKVDERG
+408 EWLKGKVDERG
-419 YEMEKINEY
+419 YGMEDVNVL

>member
-126 LKHFNKEE
+126 LKHFNKETPE
-134 PMPEAADSL
+134 PEAADSL
-143 EKLIWKFFEANA
+143 EKLMWKFFEANA
-155 AIAKELEQSEAYADD
+155 AIAKELEQSEAYADG
-170 EAEKMVEIVNP
+170 ESEKMVEIVNP

-200 IQIKQFGQQTQKMSW
+200 IQIKQFGKQPQKMSW
-215 TEFFA
+215 AEFFA

-230 WHQRVQEEEHTKTEL
+230 WKQRIQEEHHKIEP
-245 QEKAETKPIAPAQ
+245 QEKVETKPIAPAQ
-258 IKKPESPVN
+258 IKNPESHVN
-267 TEAEPV
+267 TEAEPISET
-273 LKAPKKPEKETSQ
+273 PKKPEKETFQ
-286 NAAEKKS
+286 NAEKKKN
-293 ETPRPEEPQKPE
+293 ETEQPEEPRKPE
-305 EKVQSEPEISKNGA
+305 EKMQSEPEIMQNAS
-319 ENTQNETE
+319 ENAQTE
-327 ITQNEMETT
+327 Q
-336 QNEAETAQIETEEQ
+336 EEQ
-350 LPGQMNLPEDYPG
+350 LPGQMNIPKDYPG
-363 TESMDVLGKTMQRKE
+363 TESVDILGKTMQRKE
-378 YLDTLATWG
+378 YLDTLTAWG

-395 LTAELLKDKEKLY
+395 LTAEILENRDGLY
-408 EWLKDKVDERG
+408 EWLKGKVDERG
-419 YEMEKINEY
+419 YGMENVNEF

>member
-8 TLDDWLA
+8 TLDDWME
-15 MKESLK
+15 MKENLK

-31 VRIGYTLRKIE
+31 VRIGYTLRTIE
-42 EQKLYKNDGY
+42 EQELYKRDGY
-52 ETVTEFAK
+52 ETITEFAK
-60 AEYGLSA
+60 TEYGLSA

-73 MSINRKFSIDGYSD
+73 ININRKFSVAGYSD

-134 PMPEAADSL
+134 PVPEAADSL
-143 EKLIWKFFEANA
+143 EKLVWKFLEANA
-155 AIAKELEQSEAYADD
+155 AITKELEQSEAYVGG
-170 EAEKMVEIVNP
+170 EVEKMVEIVNP

-200 IQIKQFGQQTQKMSW
+200 IQIKQFGKQPQKMSW
-215 TEFFA
+215 AEFFT

-225 FESTE
+225 FESAE
-230 WHQRVQEEEHTKTEL
+230 WSQKVQEEERPKTET
-245 QEKAETKPIAPAQ
+245 QEKAEKNPIAPAQ

-273 LKAPKKPEKETSQ
+273 LETPKKPEKETSQ
-286 NAAEKKS
+286 NAAQKKN
-293 ETPRPEEPQKPE
+293 ETEQPEEPRKPE
-305 EKVQSEPEISKNGA
+305 EKMQS
-319 ENTQNETE
+319 ETE
-327 ITQNEMETT
+327 IAENGVESTQNAT
-336 QNEAETAQIETEEQ
+336 ETAQTETEEQ
-350 LPGQMNLPEDYPG
+350 LPGQMNLPADYPG
-363 TESMDVLGKTMQRKE
+363 TESIEVVGKAMPRKDYFDTLTAWGLSVYLSKYLPADVLADQK
-378 YLDTLATWG
+378 
-387 TAEYLYKN
+387 
-395 LTAELLKDKEKLY
+395 KLY
-408 EWLKDKVDERG
+408 QWMQKLVDERG
-419 YEMEKINEY
+419 YEFEQEGGTDA